1 MTSVEISDSMSEL
14 EKPVAEVEK
23 RLQEVSIDQN
33 IVEEKSVETKSQKKK
48 KNKKKAAVEE
58 KKEEV
63 VEESKEEVVEGK
75 ENVENANDLPV
86 CAHCKKTDPK
96 KRCSKRHPKCLKKM
110 FCNETCEGLA
120 HEDRKAAV
128 VKKEAAK
135 VANAKKKAGSK
146 IKNWKNTDSG
156 QFWWHDQ

>member
-1 MTSVEISDSMSEL
+1 MSSEA
-14 EKPVAEVEK
+14 ESQVSEVET

-33 IVEEKSVETKSQKKK
+33 VEEKVVETKSQKKK
-48 KNKKKAAVEE
+48 KNKKKAAEE
-58 KKEEV
+58 KKGEV
-63 VEESKEEVVEGK
+63 VEESKAEVAEDK
-75 ENVENANDLPV
+75 ENVENDLPV
-86 CAHCKKTDPK
+86 CAHCKKSDPK

-110 FCNETCEGLA
+110 FCNETCESLA

-135 VANAKKKAGSK
+135 VANAKKKAGTK
-146 IKNWKNTDSG
+146 VKNWKNTDSG